1 MNLTSK
7 EKKTI
12 VAGGVAAGLTL
23 LIAYVIVPLMQEW
36 GRLGDVLGPKL
47 EYVQKLRERLRAQ
60 SALLARRDELSK
72 KLGSV
77 LGPEAYTPPKESE
90 KPRSGKAGSK
100 GPKGSED
107 SKQAANKDG
116 PAKPESTHTAK
127 APEAKGEP
135 GKPKPDQKK
144 PNAKRPAKDEPKP
157 EKAKKKDTAPT
168 GISVAT
174 HLERLAKKSGVKLNK
189 VTPRKPSRRCKG
201 DKHIGPVGLTI
212 GFEANIQ
219 SLIKLL
225 HALEKGERLVRVE
238 QAEFRRDLKKPQNIQ
253 VTLYVVGYELGAR

>member
-1 MNLTSK
+1 METSGHVVLRVRGK
-7 EKKTI
+7 GGKDASVKVTPALWREVQAYVTKWGMTGYLFPAMSRNEELNNPDGHISATAVAQLFKKYWRR
-12 VAGGVAAGLTL
+12 AGL
-23 LIAYVIVPLMQEW
+23 
-36 GRLGDVLGPKL
+36 D
-47 EYVQKLRERLRAQ
+47 
-60 SALLARRDELSK
+60 
-72 KLGSV
+72 
-77 LGPEAYTPPKESE
+77 
-90 KPRSGKAGSK
+90 
-100 GPKGSED
+100 
-107 SKQAANKDG
+107 
-116 PAKPESTHTAK
+116 
-127 APEAKGEP
+127 
-135 GKPKPDQKK
+135 
-144 PNAKRPAKDEPKP
+144 AKRPAKDEPKL
-157 EKAKKKDTAPT
+157 EKAKTKDTAPT

-253 VTLYVVGYELGAR
+253 VTLHVVGYELGAR